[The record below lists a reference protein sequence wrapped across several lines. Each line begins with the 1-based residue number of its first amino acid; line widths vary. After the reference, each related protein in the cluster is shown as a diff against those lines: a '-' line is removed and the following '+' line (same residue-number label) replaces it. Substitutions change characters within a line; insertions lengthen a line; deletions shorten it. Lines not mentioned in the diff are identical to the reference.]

1 MFMTC
6 QLINYLPAYQ
16 TKLKSFLSEI
26 ITDMSK
32 VELYPKTKYA
42 DMDDIESNYQS
53 KSGMFQLLVCES
65 NIIGT
70 VAVRNL
76 GHKIAELK
84 RLFLLRQHRGKGYGK
99 KMLDTAIKH
108 VVNHNFIRLRLDT
121 TSKSAAAINLFE
133 KTGFSYIEK
142 YNDNPDAEYFM
153 ELVLSR

>member
-1 MFMTC
+1 
-6 QLINYLPAYQ
+6 
-16 TKLKSFLSEI
+16 
-26 ITDMSK
+26 MSK

-99 KMLDTAIKH
+99 KMLDNCHQAC
-108 VVNHNFIRLRLDT
+108 RQ
-121 TSKSAAAINLFE
+121 S
-133 KTGFSYIEK
+133 
-142 YNDNPDAEYFM
+142 
-153 ELVLSR
+153 